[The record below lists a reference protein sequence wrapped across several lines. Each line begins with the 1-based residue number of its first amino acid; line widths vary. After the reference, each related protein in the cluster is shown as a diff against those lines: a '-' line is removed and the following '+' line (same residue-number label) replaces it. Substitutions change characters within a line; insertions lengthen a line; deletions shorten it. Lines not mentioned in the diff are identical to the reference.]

1 MKEIISVKE
10 AAERLGRTENHI
22 KKCIDQGL
30 YPFGIAVKS
39 EGGKKNQYDIYTRR
53 MEAFLE
59 GRDILSDKEI
69 LEDLEEMYKIMG
81 RVITKARKGSV

>member
-10 AAERLGRTENHI
+10 AAERLGKSELHVRT
-22 KKCIDQGL
+22 CIDQGL
-30 YPFGIAVKS
+30 YPFGICKKS
-39 EGGKKNQYDIYTRR
+39 AGGKKNQYEIFTRR
-53 MEAFLE
+53 MEAFLA

-69 LEDLEEMYKIMG
+69 IEDLEDMYEILG